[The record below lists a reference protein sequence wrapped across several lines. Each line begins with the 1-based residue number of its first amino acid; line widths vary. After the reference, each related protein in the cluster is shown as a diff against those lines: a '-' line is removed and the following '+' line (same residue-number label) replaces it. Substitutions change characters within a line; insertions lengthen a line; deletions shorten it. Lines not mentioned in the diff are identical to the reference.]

1 MILENQ
7 RYGRNK
13 DTLVNK
19 SYIES
24 GEYKRKFDNATD
36 NPNVNK
42 SLYICAKNALKHRSG
57 TELEDMYWL
66 DSESGDVIF
75 SVTDST
81 DKRAIIYTEKL
92 KKAINGKKALITI
105 HTHPSSMPPS
115 IDDFNSSFNNEYKI
129 GFVACHNGKVFRYTS
144 EQEVSKTLYN
154 LYIKEY
160 LDENLSEY
168 ETQLKA
174 LQKLK
179 ENHEIDFSE
188 VL

>member
-1 MILENQ
+1 MGV
-7 RYGRNK
+7 R
-13 DTLVNK
+13 
-19 SYIES
+19 
-24 GEYKRKFDNATD
+24 GEAPQIPPSEIR
-36 NPNVNK
+36 
-42 SLYICAKNALKHRSG
+42 RSRISD
-57 TELEDMYWL
+57 L
-66 DSESGDVIF
+66 I
-75 SVTDST
+75 SVS
-81 DKRAIIYTEKL
+81 L

>member
-1 MILENQ
+1 M
-7 RYGRNK
+7 
-13 DTLVNK
+13 V
-19 SYIES
+19 
-24 GEYKRKFDNATD
+24 AT
-36 NPNVNK
+36 N
-42 SLYICAKNALKHRSG
+42 
-57 TELEDMYWL
+57 
-66 DSESGDVIF
+66 
-75 SVTDST
+75 
-81 DKRAIIYTEKL
+81 
-92 KKAINGKKALITI
+92 I

>member
-57 TELEDMYWL
+57 TELE
-66 DSESGDVIF
+66 E
-75 SVTDST
+75 
-81 DKRAIIYTEKL
+81 
-92 KKAINGKKALITI
+92 
-105 HTHPSSMPPS
+105 
-115 IDDFNSSFNNEYKI
+115 
-129 GFVACHNGKVFRYTS
+129 
-144 EQEVSKTLYN
+144 
-154 LYIKEY
+154 EY